1 MSMRSSLETG
11 RGALN
16 GIADRDRGSAPMEC
30 GEERMKGGS
39 ENEIKRGRKGGKE
52 VTKGSR
58 KDWRK
63 EDRME

>member
-1 MSMRSSLETG
+1 
-11 RGALN
+11 
-16 GIADRDRGSAPMEC
+16 MEC